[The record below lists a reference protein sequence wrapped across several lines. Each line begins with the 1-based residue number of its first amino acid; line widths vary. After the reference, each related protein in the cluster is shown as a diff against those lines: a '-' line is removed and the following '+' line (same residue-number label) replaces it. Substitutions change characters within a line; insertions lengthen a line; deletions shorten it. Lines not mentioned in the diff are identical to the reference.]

1 LNFEFNDV
9 LKGKRLELIRTIP
22 TLAFSEVL
30 FKTVDSNRE
39 HFKPWFP
46 WVNQTLSSEDSYNYL
61 LDKEEKTK
69 RKEIIEYGIYYLNQ
83 YIGNI
88 SIFDL
93 NNIVKSGE
101 IGYWISK
108 EYTNKGLMT
117 EAVKILEKEFFE
129 HFEFNRLQIKCDIL
143 NEASKKVAL
152 NCNFKTEG
160 VLREDHF
167 NSYNN
172 NFRSTIVFSKLRS
185 EYFA

>member
-1 LNFEFNDV
+1 MNFEFNDV

-30 FKTVDSNRE
+30 FETVDSNRE
-39 HFKPWFP
+39 HLKPWFP

-108 EYTNKGLMT
+108 EYTNKGFMT

-129 HFEFNRLQIKCDIL
+129 HFEFNRLQIKSDFL

-160 VLREDHF
+160 ILRE
-167 NSYNN
+167 NRYNN
-172 NFRSTIVFSKLRS
+172 YFENIRSTIIFSKLRS